1 MKRFVSD
8 ELPVLYSREKEKDN
22 IQKHHTQSA
31 RKEKLS
37 ITVIIE
43 RNIKE
48 KGGGWI
54 NCIFFLQLVISVFL
68 FYFLI
73 SFIDFVGCTES
84 YFYSCIHKEKIESKK
99 NRINPRS
106 LNQFHQMT
114 FTCLATLN
122 FEMTYSFLYKE
133 DCHVTERTKPYLVYD
148 V

>member
-48 KGGGWI
+48 KGGGGGELI
-54 NCIFFLQLVISVFL
+54 VFFLQLVISVFL
-68 FYFLI
+68 FDLLI

-99 NRINPRS
+99 NE
-106 LNQFHQMT
+106 LTQ
-114 FTCLATLN
+114 
-122 FEMTYSFLYKE
+122 E
-133 DCHVTERTKPYLVYD
+133 V
-148 V
+148 